1 MKKNI
6 LIGMILL
13 LPYMISANEVDLKTM
28 LNSAMDYHPAIK
40 SYTYKSMAK
49 EEELESQK
57 RAYFPT
63 IDLGANYQKND
74 PISIVTPGKTQ
85 SAYVVAGLDIY
96 DGGKKSAL
104 VSSKKWDYQASVF
117 EKEAFA
123 KNVVLDIINR
133 YFTIQKLQ
141 ANLVVLN
148 MKSNELSYQID
159 RAKGFVAAGLATSDD
174 VDKLQAAF
182 DDNNFTIDST
192 TFALK
197 EQEESLKTQSGLEF
211 DMLAEANLEDPSGVL
226 SYETYDKTKLL
237 EAKANSA
244 KESARSVLSAHI
256 PQVSLQNT
264 YTVSKYGDI
273 DSAGGGFGDDFL
285 VDNKNTLML
294 TANWR
299 IFDGGQILRQKEAI
313 ELQSL
318 ALKEEQLGS
327 QRDQESAYRLAKE
340 RLDTMKSQIKSTTSA
355 LKATQS
361 TYEIVTRKFEAGLAD
376 NVAYLDAL
384 NAHSATMSRYKSA
397 LYDYEIAKSLY
408 YYFAG
413 KNPKEYIK

>member
-1 MKKNI
+1 MRKNI
-6 LIGMILL
+6 LIGILL
-13 LPYMISANEVDLKTM
+13 LQCLVNANEIDLKTM

-49 EEELESQK
+49 GEDLEAQK

-63 IDLGANYQKND
+63 VDLGANYQKND
-74 PISIVTPGKTQ
+74 PVSIVTPGQTQ
-85 SAYVVAGLDIY
+85 SAYVIAGLDIY

-104 VSSKKWDYQASVF
+104 VSSKKWDYQASIF

-133 YFTIQKLQ
+133 YFTIHKLQ

-148 MKSNELSYQID
+148 MKSKELSYQIE

-197 EQEESLKTQSGLEF
+197 EQEESLKTQSGMTF
-211 DMLAEANLEDPSGVL
+211 DVLSEANLVDPSEDL
-226 SYETYDKTKLL
+226 TYETYDKTKLL
-237 EAKANSA
+237 EAKANSVQD
-244 KESARSVLSAHI
+244 SARSVLSAHI
-256 PQVSLQNT
+256 PQISLQNT
-264 YTVSKYGDI
+264 YTVLKYDDMVPG
-273 DSAGGGFGDDFL
+273 SGDFL
-285 VDNKNTLML
+285 LDKKNTLMI

-340 RLDTMKSQIKSTTSA
+340 RLNTMKSQIKSTTSA

-361 TYEIVTRKFEAGLAD
+361 TYEIVTKKFEAGLAD

>member
-1 MKKNI
+1 
-6 LIGMILL
+6 
-13 LPYMISANEVDLKTM
+13 M
-28 LNSAMDYHPAIK
+28 LNSAMDYHPTIK

-49 EEELESQK
+49 EEELEAQK

-74 PISIVTPGKTQ
+74 PVGIVTPGQTQ
-85 SAYVVAGLDIY
+85 SAYVIAGLDIY

-148 MKSNELSYQID
+148 MKSKELSYQID

-197 EQEESLKTQSGLEF
+197 EQEESLQTQSGIAF
-211 DMLAEANLEDPSGVL
+211 NTLAEANLQDPSGDV
-226 SYETYDKTKLL
+226 SYETFEKTKLL
-237 EAKANSA
+237 EAKANSIQ
-244 KESARSVLSAHI
+244 ESARSVLSAHI
-256 PQVSLQNT
+256 PQLSLQNT
-264 YTVSKYGDI
+264 YTVLKYDDMVPG
-273 DSAGGGFGDDFL
+273 SGDFL
-285 VDNKNTLML
+285 LDKKNTLMV

-299 IFDGGQILRQKEAI
+299 IFDGGQILRQKEAL

-361 TYEIVTRKFEAGLAD
+361 TYEIVTKKFEAGLAD

>member
-1 MKKNI
+1 MRKNI
-6 LIGMILL
+6 LIGMILH
-13 LPYMISANEVDLKTM
+13 LPYMLYAQEVDLKTM
-28 LNSAMDYHPAIK
+28 VNSVMDYHPTIK
-40 SYTYKSMAK
+40 SYTYQSMAK
-49 EEELESQK
+49 EEELEAQK

-63 IDLGANYQKND
+63 IDLGANYQKNT
-74 PISIVTPGKTQ
+74 PISIVTPGQTQ

-104 VSSKKWDYQASVF
+104 ISSKKWDYQASIF
-117 EKEAFA
+117 EKEAFS

-141 ANLVVLN
+141 ANLMVLN
-148 MKSNELSYQID
+148 MKSKELAYQIE
-159 RAKGFVAAGLATSDD
+159 RAKGFVSAGLATSDD

-182 DDNNFTIDST
+182 DDNSFTIDST

-197 EQEESLKTQSGLEF
+197 EQEESLKTQSGIAF
-211 DMLAEANLEDPSGVL
+211 DTLVEANLQDPSGDV
-226 SYETYDKTKLL
+226 SYEIYDKTKLL
-237 EAKANSA
+237 EAKANSVQ
-244 KESARSVLSAHI
+244 ESARSVLSAHI

-264 YTVSKYGDI
+264 YTVLKY
-273 DSAGGGFGDDFL
+273 DDVESGSEAFL
-285 VDNKNTLML
+285 NDNKNTLMV

-355 LKATQS
+355 FKATQS
-361 TYEIVTRKFEAGLAD
+361 TYEIVTKKFEAGLAD

-384 NAHSATMSRYKSA
+384 NANSATMSRYKSA

>member
-1 MKKNI
+1 MRKNI
-6 LIGMILL
+6 LIGMILH
-13 LPYMISANEVDLKTM
+13 LPYMLYAQEVDLKTM
-28 LNSAMDYHPAIK
+28 VNSVMDYHPTIK
-40 SYTYKSMAK
+40 SYTYQSMAK
-49 EEELESQK
+49 EEELEAQK

-63 IDLGANYQKND
+63 IDLGANYQKNT
-74 PISIVTPGKTQ
+74 PISIVTPGQTQ

-104 VSSKKWDYQASVF
+104 ISSKKWDYQASVF
-117 EKEAFA
+117 EKEAFS

-148 MKSNELSYQID
+148 MKSKELAYQIE
-159 RAKGFVAAGLATSDD
+159 RAKGFVSAGLATSDD

-182 DDNNFTIDST
+182 DDNSFTIDST
-192 TFALK
+192 AFALK
-197 EQEESLKTQSGLEF
+197 EQEESLKTQSGIAF
-211 DMLAEANLEDPSGVL
+211 DTLAEANLQDPSGNV
-226 SYETYDKTKLL
+226 SYEIYDKTKLL
-237 EAKANSA
+237 EAKANSVQ
-244 KESARSVLSAHI
+244 ESARSVLSAHI

-264 YTVSKYGDI
+264 YTVLKY
-273 DSAGGGFGDDFL
+273 DDVESGSEAFL
-285 VDNKNTLML
+285 NDNKNTLMV

-361 TYEIVTRKFEAGLAD
+361 TYEIVTKKFEAGLAD

-384 NAHSATMSRYKSA
+384 NANSATMSRYKSA

>member
-6 LIGMILL
+6 LIGIILL
-13 LPYMISANEVDLKTM
+13 LPYMASANEVDLKTM
-28 LNSAMDYHPAIK
+28 LNSSMDYHPTIK

-49 EEELESQK
+49 EEELEAQK

-74 PISIVTPGKTQ
+74 PVSIVTPGQTQ
-85 SAYVVAGLDIY
+85 SAYVIAGLDIY

-148 MKSNELSYQID
+148 MKSKELSYQID

-197 EQEESLKTQSGLEF
+197 EQEESLKTQSGIEF
-211 DMLAEANLEDPSGVL
+211 NTLAEANLQDPSGDV
-226 SYETYDKTKLL
+226 SYETYEKTKLL
-237 EAKANSA
+237 EAKANSVQ
-244 KESARSVLSAHI
+244 ESARSVLSAHI

-264 YTVSKYGDI
+264 YTVLKYDDMAPG
-273 DSAGGGFGDDFL
+273 SGDFL
-285 VDNKNTLML
+285 VDNKNTLMI

-361 TYEIVTRKFEAGLAD
+361 TYEIVTKKFEAGLAD

>member
-6 LIGMILL
+6 LIGIILL
-13 LPYMISANEVDLKTM
+13 LPYMASANEVDLKTM
-28 LNSAMDYHPAIK
+28 LNSAMDYHPTIK

-49 EEELESQK
+49 EEELEAQK

-74 PISIVTPGKTQ
+74 PVGIVTPGQTQ
-85 SAYVVAGLDIY
+85 SAYVIAGLDIY

-148 MKSNELSYQID
+148 MKSKELSYQID

-197 EQEESLKTQSGLEF
+197 EQEESLQTQSGIAF
-211 DMLAEANLEDPSGVL
+211 NTLAEANLQDPSGDV
-226 SYETYDKTKLL
+226 SYETYEKTKLL
-237 EAKANSA
+237 EAKANSVQ
-244 KESARSVLSAHI
+244 ESARSVLSAHI

-264 YTVSKYGDI
+264 YTVLKYDDMAPG
-273 DSAGGGFGDDFL
+273 SGDFL
-285 VDNKNTLML
+285 VDNKNTLMI

-361 TYEIVTRKFEAGLAD
+361 TYEIVTKKFEAGLAD

>member
-1 MKKNI
+1 MRKNI
-6 LIGMILL
+6 LIGMILF
-13 LPYMISANEVDLKTM
+13 LPYAANANEVDLKTM

-74 PISIVTPGKTQ
+74 PVSIVTPGQTQ

-104 VSSKKWDYQASVF
+104 VSSKKWDYKASVF

-148 MKSNELSYQID
+148 MKSKELEYQIN

-197 EQEESLKTQSGLEF
+197 EQEESLKTQSGIEF
-211 DMLAEANLEDPSGVL
+211 NTLAEANLQDPSGDV
-226 SYETYDKTKLL
+226 SYETYEKTKLL
-237 EAKANSA
+237 EAKANSVQ
-244 KESARSVLSAHI
+244 ESARSVLSAHI

-264 YTVSKYGDI
+264 YTVLKYDDMAPG
-273 DSAGGGFGDDFL
+273 SGDFL
-285 VDNKNTLML
+285 VDNKNTLMI

-361 TYEIVTRKFEAGLAD
+361 TYEIVTKKFEAGLAD

>member
-6 LIGMILL
+6 LITMILL
-13 LPYMISANEVDLKTM
+13 LPYAANANEVDLKTM

-40 SYTYKSMAK
+40 SYAYKSMAK
-49 EEELESQK
+49 EEELEAQK

-63 IDLGANYQKND
+63 VDLGANYQKND
-74 PISIVTPGKTQ
+74 PVSIVTPGQTQ
-85 SAYVVAGLDIY
+85 SAYVIAGLDIY

-117 EKEAFA
+117 EKDAFS

-148 MKSNELSYQID
+148 MKSKELSYQIE
-159 RAKGFVAAGLATSDD
+159 RANGFVSAGLATTDD

-192 TFALK
+192 TLALK
-197 EQEESLKTQSGLEF
+197 EQEESLKTQSGIAF
-211 DMLAEANLEDPSGVL
+211 DTLAEANLQDPSGDL
-226 SYETYDKTKLL
+226 SYEPYDKTKLL
-237 EAKANSA
+237 EAKANSVQD
-244 KESARSVLSAHI
+244 SARSVLSAHI
-256 PQVSLQNT
+256 PQVSIQNT
-264 YTVSKYGDI
+264 YTVLKYDDMAPG
-273 DSAGGGFGDDFL
+273 SGDFL
-285 VDNKNTLML
+285 LDNKNTLMI

-361 TYEIVTRKFEAGLAD
+361 TYEIVTKKFEAGLAD

-384 NAHSATMSRYKSA
+384 NEHSATMSRYKSA

>member
-1 MKKNI
+1 
-6 LIGMILL
+6 
-13 LPYMISANEVDLKTM
+13 
-28 LNSAMDYHPAIK
+28 
-40 SYTYKSMAK
+40 
-49 EEELESQK
+49 
-57 RAYFPT
+57 
-63 IDLGANYQKND
+63 
-74 PISIVTPGKTQ
+74 
-85 SAYVVAGLDIY
+85 VVAGLDIY

-117 EKEAFA
+117 EKEAFS

-148 MKSNELSYQID
+148 MKSKELAYQIE
-159 RAKGFVAAGLATSDD
+159 RAKGFVSAGLATSDD

-182 DDNNFTIDST
+182 DDNSFTIDST
-192 TFALK
+192 TFALS
-197 EQEESLKTQSGLEF
+197 EQKESLKTQSGIAF
-211 DMLAEANLEDPSGVL
+211 DTLAEANLQDPSGDL
-226 SYETYDKTKLL
+226 SYESYDKSKLL
-237 EAKANSA
+237 EAKANSVQ
-244 KESARSVLSAHI
+244 ESARSVLSAHI

-264 YTVSKYGDI
+264 YTVLKY
-273 DSAGGGFGDDFL
+273 DDL
-285 VDNKNTLML
+285 SPQVLPGLLTDEKNTLMV

-299 IFDGGQILRQKEAI
+299 IFDGGQILKQKEAL

-340 RLDTMKSQIKSTTSA
+340 RLDTTKSQIKSTTSA

-361 TYEIVTRKFEAGLAD
+361 TYEIVTKKFEAGLAD

-384 NAHSATMSRYKSA
+384 NANSATMSRYKSA

>member
-6 LIGMILL
+6 LIAMILL
-13 LPYMISANEVDLKTM
+13 LPYAANANEVDLKTM

-40 SYTYKSMAK
+40 SYAYKSMAK
-49 EEELESQK
+49 EEELEAQK

-63 IDLGANYQKND
+63 VDLGANYQKND
-74 PISIVTPGKTQ
+74 PVSIVTPGQTQ
-85 SAYVVAGLDIY
+85 SAYVIAGLDIY

-117 EKEAFA
+117 EKDAFS

-148 MKSNELSYQID
+148 MKSKELSYQIE
-159 RAKGFVAAGLATSDD
+159 RANGFVSAGLATTDD

-192 TFALK
+192 TLALK
-197 EQEESLKTQSGLEF
+197 EQEESLKTQSGIAF
-211 DMLAEANLEDPSGVL
+211 DTLAEANLQDPSGDL
-226 SYETYDKTKLL
+226 SYEPYDKTKLL
-237 EAKANSA
+237 EAKANSVQD
-244 KESARSVLSAHI
+244 SARSVLSAHI
-256 PQVSLQNT
+256 PQVSIQNT
-264 YTVSKYGDI
+264 YTVLKYDDMAPG
-273 DSAGGGFGDDFL
+273 SGDFL
-285 VDNKNTLML
+285 LDNKNTLMI

-361 TYEIVTRKFEAGLAD
+361 TYEIVTKKFEAGLAD

-384 NAHSATMSRYKSA
+384 NEHSATMSRYKSA

>member
-6 LIGMILL
+6 LIGIILL
-13 LPYMISANEVDLKTM
+13 LPYMASANEVDLKTM
-28 LNSAMDYHPAIK
+28 LNSAMDYHPTIK

-49 EEELESQK
+49 EEELEAQK

-74 PISIVTPGKTQ
+74 PVGIVTPGQTQ
-85 SAYVVAGLDIY
+85 SAYVIAGLDIY

-148 MKSNELSYQID
+148 MKSKELSYQID

-197 EQEESLKTQSGLEF
+197 EQEESLQTQSGIAF
-211 DMLAEANLEDPSGVL
+211 NTLAEANLQDPSGDV
-226 SYETYDKTKLL
+226 SYETFEKTKLL
-237 EAKANSA
+237 EAKANSIQ
-244 KESARSVLSAHI
+244 ESARSVLSAHI
-256 PQVSLQNT
+256 PQLSLQNT
-264 YTVSKYGDI
+264 YTVLKYDDMVPG
-273 DSAGGGFGDDFL
+273 SGDFL
-285 VDNKNTLML
+285 LDKKNTLMV

-299 IFDGGQILRQKEAI
+299 IFDGGQILRQKEAL

-361 TYEIVTRKFEAGLAD
+361 TYEIVTKKFEAGLAD

>member
-13 LPYMISANEVDLKTM
+13 LPYAANANEVDLKTM

-40 SYTYKSMAK
+40 SYNYKSMAK
-49 EEELESQK
+49 EEELEAQK

-63 IDLGANYQKND
+63 VDLGANYQKND
-74 PISIVTPGKTQ
+74 PVSIVTPGQTQ
-85 SAYVVAGLDIY
+85 SAYVIAGLDIY
-96 DGGKKSAL
+96 DGGRKSAL

-117 EKEAFA
+117 EKEAFS

-148 MKSNELSYQID
+148 MKSKELSYQIE
-159 RAKGFVAAGLATSDD
+159 RANGFVAAGLATSDD

-182 DDNNFTIDST
+182 DDNNFTIDSI

-197 EQEESLKTQSGLEF
+197 EQEESLKTQSGITF
-211 DMLAEANLEDPSGVL
+211 DTLAEANLQDPSGDL

-237 EAKANSA
+237 EAKANSVQ
-244 KESARSVLSAHI
+244 ESARSVLSAHI
-256 PQVSLQNT
+256 PQISIQNT
-264 YTVSKYGDI
+264 YTVLKYDDMVPG
-273 DSAGGGFGDDFL
+273 SGDFL
-285 VDNKNTLML
+285 LDNKNTLMV

-299 IFDGGQILRQKEAI
+299 IFDGGQILRQKEAV

-340 RLDTMKSQIKSTTSA
+340 RLDTTKSQIKSTTSA

-361 TYEIVTRKFEAGLAD
+361 TYEIVTKKFEAGLAD

-384 NAHSATMSRYKSA
+384 NDHSATMSRYKSA